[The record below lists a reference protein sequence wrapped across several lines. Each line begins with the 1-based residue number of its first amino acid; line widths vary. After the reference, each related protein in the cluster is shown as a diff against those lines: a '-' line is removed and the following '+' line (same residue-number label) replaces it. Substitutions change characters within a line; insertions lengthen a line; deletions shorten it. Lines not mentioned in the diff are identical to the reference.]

1 MTARSSKNA
10 IITSREM
17 ETSREKYHADW
28 EISISEL
35 GENHPETKAARKAY
49 FDYMQGR
56 QEEKKL
62 MLEWLEEHIDE
73 YLTVRPYSTNVDID
87 MESLEDDYH
96 QATKHQ

>member
-1 MTARSSKNA
+1 
-10 IITSREM
+10 M

-28 EISISEL
+28 EINISEL

-62 MLEWLEEHIDE
+62 MLEWLKEHIDE
-73 YLTVRPYSTNVDID
+73 YMTGRPYSTAVDID
-87 MESLEDDYH
+87 WEKLKKDYY